1 MGSLGSS
8 AGIKPVGL
16 LHAIFAGVLLSSS
29 ATAATDAWGAARVLY
44 FEPFTTT
51 IDPRAALA
59 QKSTRSRQLKFDAYG
74 RRFELALEPNE
85 TLERARNT
93 INPTSVVGLYR
104 GQLTGI
110 DGSWARIATN
120 GSKVHGLIW
129 DGAELYVIE
138 PSDSIRDSLVPP
150 LDASKTQT
158 VLFRLAD
165 TLVDAGASMCAVDT
179 DSDATHATGGDAAYH
194 SLTRE
199 LDTLKRGAAL
209 MQSGAAGMRLEL
221 SVIGDAKFRAQF
233 DTEAEAVDAMLVR
246 LNNVDGIFSTQLGVE
261 IQVPTVQVFDS
272 SNDPLPA
279 TTSSTDLL
287 EQLGNLRQRT
297 PQLQARGLTHL
308 FTGRDLDGTTVG
320 IGYVNSLCR
329 AKYGVGLTEVR
340 GRGPWLESLI
350 TAHELGHNFGS
361 VHDGEAQCSY
371 VAQNQFLMSPTVHSS
386 TATFSSC
393 SRDIMATNIAGASC
407 VTSLPPADLSIA
419 ALGTVRATPGSTFE
433 VQLPVTN
440 VGGRSAQLARIDVLI
455 PPSLAASDAW
465 VPGGTCTN
473 GAGAISCELGD
484 VAGGATRALHIT
496 LTSDTLGTS
505 AVSATIASVSD
516 SNSKND
522 NSEGTIV
529 IAAAEAATPT
539 VTPPP
544 QTVTPTGSTP
554 NVAQT
559 TSSGGGGSFNLSLLA
574 ALVCLAIVRVRR
586 RTLRTVHDGA

>member
-1 MGSLGSS
+1 MGSLGSH
-8 AGIKPVGL
+8 AGIKPAGL
-16 LHAIFAGVLLSSS
+16 LHAVFAGVLLSSS
-29 ATAATDAWGAARVLY
+29 ASAATSDSWGPARVLY

-59 QKSTRSRQLKFDAYG
+59 QKSTRSRQLKFDAFG
-74 RRFELALEPNE
+74 RRFDLALEPNE
-85 TLERARNT
+85 TLERARNE

-120 GSKVHGLIW
+120 GSEVHGLIW
-129 DGAELYVIE
+129 DGADLYVIE
-138 PSDSIRDSLVPP
+138 PSESVRDSLVPP

-165 TLVDAGASMCAVDT
+165 TLVDPAASMCAVDG
-179 DSDATHATGGDAAYH
+179 DDDAPQDGAGGDAAYR

-199 LDTLKRGAAL
+199 LDMLKRGTAL
-209 MQSGAAGMRLEL
+209 MQSGAAAMRLEL

-233 DTEAEAVDAMLVR
+233 ATEAEAVDAMLVR
-246 LNNVDGIFSTQLGVE
+246 LNNVDGIFSAQLGVE
-261 IQVPTVQVFDS
+261 IQVPTVQIFDS
-272 SNDPLPA
+272 TNDPLPA

-320 IGYVNSLCR
+320 IGYVNALCR

-361 VHDGEAQCSY
+361 VHDGEAQCSQ

-386 TATFSSC
+386 AAAFSTC
-393 SRDIMATNIAGASC
+393 SRDSMATTIAGASC
-407 VTSLPPADLSIA
+407 ITSLPPADLSIA
-419 ALGTVRATPGSTFE
+419 ALGTVRASPGSTFE
-433 VQLPVTN
+433 WELPVTN
-440 VGGRSAQLARIDVLI
+440 VGGRSAQLARLDVLI
-455 PPSLAASDAW
+455 PASLTPSDVW

-484 VAGGATRALHIT
+484 VAGGATRSLHVT
-496 LTSDTLGTS
+496 LTSEALGTS

-516 SNSKND
+516 SNAMNN

-529 IAAAEAATPT
+529 IAAEAATPT
-539 VTPPP
+539 ATPPETVTP
-544 QTVTPTGSTP
+544 TTPTGSTP
-554 NVAQT
+554 NVGQT
-559 TSSGGGGSFNLSLLA
+559 TSSGGGGGAFNFSLLA
-574 ALVCLAIVRVRR
+574 VLLSLAVARDRR
-586 RTLRTVHDGA
+586 QPL